1 MPHHDPMAE
10 SDPLALFQDWFAA
23 ARAAEPFDPT
33 AMAVATADTSGR
45 PAVRMV
51 LLKHADVRGLVFYTN
66 LESPKSV
73 DLKANP
79 RAELCLHWPK
89 LERQVRIFGPV
100 EPVTAEE
107 GDAYFA
113 SRPRLSQLGAWASK
127 QSQPI
132 AGRFVLEQA
141 VAATALQFP
150 IGAVPRPPF
159 WNGWRVIPQRIEFW
173 QARAF
178 RHHDRRVFI
187 RSGESW
193 TMNWLFP

>member
-23 ARAAEPFDPT
+23 ARAAEPFDAT
-33 AMAVATADTSGR
+33 AMAVATADMSGR

-51 LLKHADVRGLVFYTN
+51 LLKHADARGFVFYTN

-178 RHHDRRVFI
+178 RHHDRRAFI